1 MQRFVKAVDR
11 LSGFVGVAA
20 GWLTLLMVLVGAFNS
35 IVRYLDRLMGWSL
48 SSNTW
53 IELQWYLFAVI
64 FLFASSYALR
74 EEAHVRVDVLFARL
88 SRRGRAWINVLG
100 TVLFLI
106 PFCVLVIF
114 VSIPAI
120 QNSWAVMEQSPDP
133 GGLPRYPIKT
143 IVPVAFFLILLQG
156 IVLLIREIA
165 VLRGSTPDA
174 ESSESSNVPLTAD
187 DENPPTR

>member
-35 IVRYLDRLMGWSL
+35 IVRYLDRLMGWSV

-100 TVLFLI
+100 TALFLI

-165 VLRGSTPDA
+165 ILRRSVGDA
-174 ESSESSNVPLTAD
+174 ESSESSNVPMTAD
-187 DENPPTR
+187 GDNPPTR

>member
-1 MQRFVKAVDR
+1 
-11 LSGFVGVAA
+11 
-20 GWLTLLMVLVGAFNS
+20 MVLIGAFNA
-35 IVRYLDRLMGWSL
+35 IVRYLDRLMGWSV

-64 FLFASSYALR
+64 FLFASAYALR
-74 EEAHVRVDVLFARL
+74 EEAHVRVDVLFGRL

-106 PFCVLVIF
+106 PFCVLIILL
-114 VSIPAI
+114 SLPAI

-143 IVPVAFFLILLQG
+143 IVPIAFFLIGLQG
-156 IVLLIREIA
+156 LVLLIRESA
-165 VLRGSTPDA
+165 FLRGSTADPA
-174 ESSESSNVPLTAD
+174 RSETPASDGTLD
-187 DENPPTR
+187 GEHPPTQ